1 MTDLRIPLRDALRDR
16 DEERLSVDDV
26 DAMRRVVI
34 ASICSEEGRG
44 PHAAWLQPV
53 AVAATVVAMVAAGVA
68 ISARLQEPVPA
79 TSASGSVHAGGN
91 PAGRGHPAARQLQ
104 FATPGGT
111 RIIWVFNSDLDL
123 KTTP

>member
-1 MTDLRIPLRDALRDR
+1 MTDLRIQLRDALRAR
-16 DEERLSVDDV
+16 DEERLSVDDA

-34 ASICSEEGRG
+34 ASVRSEERRR
-44 PHAAWLQPV
+44 PHAAWVQPV
-53 AVAATVVAMVAAGVA
+53 TVAATVVAMVAAGMA
-68 ISARLQEPVPA
+68 IGARLEAPMPA
-79 TSASGSVHAGGN
+79 TSASGNIDAVGAPAGGS
-91 PAGRGHPAARQLQ
+91 HPAARQLQ

>member
-1 MTDLRIPLRDALRDR
+1 MTDLRIQLRDALREC

-26 DAMRRVVI
+26 GALRRVVI
-34 ASICSEEGRG
+34 ASVRSEEGRR

-53 AVAATVVAMVAAGVA
+53 TVAATVVAMVAAGMA
-68 ISARLQEPVPA
+68 IGARLEAPVPA
-79 TSASGSVHAGGN
+79 TDASGNTGAGTPAGG
-91 PAGRGHPAARQLQ
+91 RHPAARQLQ